1 MVNDPS
7 VDAWSLTL
15 VDAWSLTWTASA
27 FVEID
32 TPTTR
37 LKMMMDGLETN
48 ANVTLLALLL
58 ARFL

>member
-1 MVNDPS
+1 MVNEPS
-7 VDAWSLTL
+7 

-48 ANVTLLALLL
+48 ANVTLLVLLL